1 MEAEYPTP
9 WAANTG
15 TVDPVPEEPSLWPDP
30 AALRALMAG
39 PAGALLDR
47 LLRRAARRLIGRRF
61 TVPGTGGEL
70 VLRLDA
76 VRARPEPLS
85 VAVGQFGDVGVS
97 ASDVEW
103 RGVPIRRL
111 DLDCRNVHVRPTGTA
126 VAAPVTLEVA
136 VGIDVVRDLVA
147 AARPAVRID
156 AGASGQA
163 RVAWSHRAET
173 AAVHVV
179 PEIAGRALQLRP
191 TVLEIRSRRFR
202 LPGWLPPARI
212 ALPDLP
218 RDLRLRDVEPG
229 ADEVVLRLVAGQW
242 AEELPTSPLLDLFTM
257 S

>member
-1 MEAEYPTP
+1 MEAEYPTG

-15 TVDPVPEEPSLWPDP
+15 AVDSWPDEPSLWPDP
-30 AALRALMAG
+30 AALRAMMGG

-47 LLRRAARRLIGRRF
+47 LLRRAGRRLIGRRF
-61 TVPGTGGEL
+61 AVPGTGGDL

-76 VRARPEPLS
+76 VRARPDPLS
-85 VAVGQFGDVGVS
+85 VALGQFGDVGVG
-97 ASDVEW
+97 ATEVEW
-103 RGVPIRRL
+103 RGTPIRRL

-147 AARPAVRID
+147 ARRPAVRID

-163 RVAWSHRAET
+163 RVAWSHRPET

-179 PEIAGRALQLRP
+179 PEVAGSALHLRP
-191 TVLEIRSRRFR
+191 VVVEVGSHRFR
-202 LPGWLPPARI
+202 LPGWLPPVRI
-212 ALPDLP
+212 TLPELP
-218 RDLRLRDVEPG
+218 RGLRLREVEPG
-229 ADEVVLRLVAGQW
+229 VDEVVARFVAGEW